1 MHTTTVLLIALGII
15 APCLVGCAGSTGL
28 YKDDLA
34 LLKQHTDVIELADST
49 GLGRVAVV
57 PQYQGRVMT
66 STCEGPDGKSMGWIN
81 PAAIKAGITAGAMN
95 AYGGEERFWIGPEG
109 GQFSIYFKPG
119 DPFDIDHWKV
129 PALIDTEPF
138 TLQGGRLADR
148 TCTRA
153 VFQKDAKLINRAG
166 FAFDLRIDRT
176 VEVIEPKRIA
186 ELLKLPAGGDELS
199 MVGYQT
205 VNAMTN
211 TGKEAWAPAT
221 GLLSIWLLGMYPPSP
236 HTTVVMPIKQG
247 DEKTLGPRVNVYESF
262 NKLDSARLRA
272 EPGEVFFKADGLYR
286 SKIGL
291 SPQRATPVLG
301 SYNAD
306 DNILTVVQYDQ
317 PRDATQY
324 VKSTWEIQKDPFG
337 GDATNSYN
345 DGVPAPGK
353 KPLGPFHEL
362 ETSSPAVALKPGEK
376 ITHTSRTFHL
386 TGPKPALDKVARQ
399 VLGVSLDEIANAL
412 P

>member
-1 MHTTTVLLIALGII
+1 MHTTTAVLIVLLMIV
-15 APCLVGCAGSTGL
+15 PCMVGCARPAGL

-34 LLKQHTDVIELADST
+34 FLKQHTDAIELADST
-49 GLGRVAVV
+49 GLGRIVVV

-66 STCEGPDGKSMGWIN
+66 STCAGPGGKSLGWIN
-81 PAAIKAGITAGAMN
+81 PPAIKAGVTAGAMN

-119 DPFDIDHWKV
+119 APFDIDHWKV

-148 TCTRA
+148 TRTRA
-153 VFQKDAKLINRAG
+153 EFRKDAKLTNRAG
-166 FAFDLRIDRT
+166 FTFDLRIDRS
-176 VEVIEPKRIA
+176 VEIIDPSRVPEVI
-186 ELLKLPAGGDELS
+186 LSGGLKFS
-199 MVGYQT
+199 IVGYET
-205 VNAMTN
+205 VNTITN
-211 TGKEAWAPAT
+211 TGKDAWTPET
-221 GLLSIWLLGMYPPSP
+221 GLLSIWLLGMYVHSP
-236 HTTVVMPIKQG
+236 RTMVVIPIKPG
-247 DEKTLGPRVNVYESF
+247 DEKDLGPRVNVYESF

-272 EPGEVFFKADGLYR
+272 EPSAVFFKADGLYR
-286 SKIGL
+286 SKIGV
-291 SPQRATPVLG
+291 SPKRAMPVLG

-306 DNILTVVQYDQ
+306 DNVLTIVTYDQ
-317 PRDATQY
+317 PAGATRY

-337 GDATNSYN
+337 GDVVNSYN
-345 DGVPAPGK
+345 DGPAAPGK
-353 KPLGPFHEL
+353 KPLGPFYEL
-362 ETSSPAVALKPGEK
+362 ETSSPAAELKPGEK

-386 TGPKPALDKVARQ
+386 TGPKAELDKVARQ